1 MSPLRFKIGDRVEC
15 WYASFKNKF
24 KWTSGTVD
32 ELWYRERDWSTDE
45 FVPYSIKLDCGRMIY
60 APLDTDEHI
69 RAETIIANEEA
80 RLQSNYL
87 ATTSAPEIRQGKRN
101 PGRQ

>member
-24 KWTSGTVD
+24 KWMSGTVD
-32 ELWYRERDWSTDE
+32 ELWYRERDWATDE
-45 FVPYSIKLDCGRMIY
+45 FAPYSIKLDCGRMIY
-60 APLDTDEHI
+60 APLDMDEHI
-69 RAETIIANEEA
+69 RAETDISTEEA

-87 ATTSAPEIRQGKRN
+87 ATTSAPEKRKT
-101 PGRQ
+101 RRHF